1 MTKNRKL
8 SMPFWCVG
16 NPVGD
21 PFGPAVMDRLSS
33 VEVCDILCKARQ
45 EKLIDATSA
54 HDDDLVPWDS
64 KNLEDDQD
72 PGSPASKALRTIKE
86 KLDAAELPVAMVT
99 CSLHGNPV
107 FRNGGL
113 TNPNPEI
120 RLLAARKVMRTIR
133 IGNFL
138 GAQYLTYWVARDGFE
153 CQFAV
158 PWERTYRYLV
168 ESLNFAE
175 RYAKE
180 LNGSVRH
187 GTIEPKPN
195 EPRGEMFIPTTGHA
209 LGLIAMLND
218 PSFWG
223 VNPEVLQHEG
233 MTGLSAEVAVAM
245 AAHAQ
250 KLFFLH
256 VGNQKPNQ
264 FDNDNPTLVGMDG
277 IKEMVGTLWLLDRMN
292 WQGHVEFDN
301 HVLRTDTAPGRDNAT
316 RIRMDF
322 IRQNV
327 ENFRLAEKKARDL
340 AADSELAKMMAGL
353 WEKEPGIAKTLS
365 QGDPAEVAKASVDYD
380 RVNGTALQIG
390 RLDQLANKRLLGM

>member
-1 MTKNRKL
+1 MKNRKL

-33 VEVCDILCKARQ
+33 VEVCDLLCKARG
-45 EKLIDATSA
+45 EKLIDFTSA
-54 HDDDLVPWDS
+54 HDDDLVAWDPR
-64 KNLEDDQD
+64 NLEDDQD
-72 PGSPASKALRTIKE
+72 PSSPASKTLRTIKD
-86 KLDAAELPVAMVT
+86 KLDAAELKVAMVT

-113 TNPNPEI
+113 TNPNPEV

-138 GAQYLTYWVARDGFE
+138 GADYLTYWVARDGFE

-158 PWERTYRYLV
+158 PWERIYRYLV
-168 ESLNFAE
+168 EGLNFAE

-180 LNGSVRH
+180 QNGSVRH

-195 EPRGEMFIPTTGHA
+195 EPRGEMYVPTTGHA

-245 AAHAQ
+245 AVHAQ
-250 KLFFLH
+250 KMPFLH
-256 VGNQKPNQ
+256 VGNLKPNL
-264 FDNDNPTLVGMDG
+264 FDHDNPMLVGMDG
-277 IKEMVGTLWLLDRMN
+277 IKDMIATLWILDRTD
-292 WQGHVEFDN
+292 WPGHIEFDN
-301 HVLRTDTAPGRDNAT
+301 HVLRTDTAPGKENAT

-327 ENFRLAEKKARDL
+327 ENYRLAEKKAHDLGADADL
-340 AADSELAKMMAGL
+340 ARLMAGL
-353 WEKEPGIAKTLS
+353 WEKEPAIAKTLS
-365 QGDPAEVAKASVDYD
+365 HGDPAEVAKVAVDYD
-380 RVNGTALQIG
+380 KVNGTALQIG
-390 RLDQLANKRLLGM
+390 RLDQLVNKRLLGV

>member
-8 SMPFWCVG
+8 SMPFWCVA

-21 PFGPAVMDRLSS
+21 PFGPAVMDRMSS
-33 VEVCDILCKARQ
+33 VEICDLLCKARG
-45 EKLIDATSA
+45 EKLIDFTSA
-54 HDDDLVPWDS
+54 HDDDLVAWDPHH
-64 KNLEDDQD
+64 LEDDLD
-72 PGSPASKALRTIKE
+72 PSSPASQTLRTIKE
-86 KLDAAELPVAMVT
+86 KMDAAELKMAMVT
-99 CSLHGNPV
+99 CSLHNNVV

-133 IGNFL
+133 IGNFF
-138 GAQYLTYWVARDGFE
+138 GADYLTYWVARDGFE
-153 CQFAV
+153 CQFSV
-158 PWERTYRYLV
+158 PWERTYKYLI
-168 ESLNFAE
+168 EGLNLAE

-180 LNGSVRH
+180 LNGTLRH

-195 EPRGEMFIPTTGHA
+195 EPRGEMYIPTTGHA

-233 MTGLSAEVAVAM
+233 MTGLTAEVAVAM
-245 AAHAQ
+245 AVHAQ

-256 VGNQKPNQ
+256 VGNQKPGQ
-264 FDNDNPTLVGMDG
+264 FDNDLPFLVGMDG
-277 IKEMVGTLWLLDRMN
+277 VKEMVAVLWLLDRMN
-292 WQGHVEFDN
+292 WQGHIEYDN
-301 HVLRTDTAPGRDNAT
+301 HIVRSDTAPGKENAT

-327 ENFRLAEKKARDL
+327 ENYRMAEKKAHEIGADPEL
-340 AADSELAKMMAGL
+340 SKLMAAL
-353 WEKEPGIAKTLS
+353 WEKEPVIAKALAH
-365 QGDPAEVAKASVDYD
+365 GDTAEILKTAPDYD
-380 RVNGTALQIG
+380 KVNGTGIQIA
-390 RLDQLANKRLLGM
+390 RLDQMVTRKLMGM

>member
-1 MTKNRKL
+1 MKLRKL

-21 PFGPAVMDRLSS
+21 PFGPGVMDRLTS
-33 VEVCDILCKARQ
+33 VEVADLLCKARA
-45 EKLIDATSA
+45 EKLIEATSA
-54 HDDDLVPWDS
+54 HDDDLVAWDP
-64 KNLEDDQD
+64 KHLEDDQD
-72 PGSPASKALRTIKE
+72 PGSEASKTLRTIKE
-86 KLDAAELPVAMVT
+86 KLDAAELKVAMVT

-133 IGNFL
+133 IGNLL
-138 GAQYLTYWVARDGFE
+138 GAEYLTYWVARDGFE

-158 PWERTYRYLV
+158 PWERTYRYLI
-168 ESLNFAE
+168 EGLNFAE

-180 LNGSVRH
+180 LNGTIRH

-195 EPRGEMFIPTTGHA
+195 EPRGEMYIPTTGHA

-233 MTGLSAEVAVAM
+233 MTGLTAEVAVSM
-245 AAHAQ
+245 AVQAQ

-264 FDNDNPTLVGMDG
+264 FDNDNPMLTGMDG
-277 IKEMVGTLWLLDRMN
+277 VKSMVATLWLLDRMN

-301 HVLRTDTAPGRDNAT
+301 HVLRTDTAPGHENAQ

-327 ENFRLAEKKARDL
+327 ENYRLAEKKARDL
-340 AADSELAKMMAGL
+340 AADPDLAKMMAAL
-353 WEKEPGIAKTLS
+353 WDREPGMAKSLAH
-365 QGDPAEVAKASVDYD
+365 GDPAEVAKLTVDYD
-380 RVNGTALQIG
+380 KVNGAPLQIG
-390 RLDQLANKRLLGM
+390 RLDQLANKRLMGM

>member
-1 MTKNRKL
+1 
-8 SMPFWCVG
+8 MPFWCVG

>member
-1 MTKNRKL
+1 
-8 SMPFWCVG
+8 
-16 NPVGD
+16 
-21 PFGPAVMDRLSS
+21 
-33 VEVCDILCKARQ
+33 
-45 EKLIDATSA
+45 SA
-54 HDDDLVPWDS
+54 AYKTLH
-64 KNLEDDQD
+64 
-72 PGSPASKALRTIKE
+72 AIKE
-86 KLDAAELPVAMVT
+86 KLDAVELPFFMVT

-113 TNPNPEI
+113 TNPNPEV

-133 IGNFL
+133 IGNLL
-138 GAQYLTYWVARDGFE
+138 GAHWLTYWVARDGFE

-158 PWERTYRYLV
+158 PWERTYRYLI
-168 ESLNFAE
+168 EGLNLAE

-180 LNGSVRH
+180 QNGSLRH

-195 EPRGEMFIPTTGHA
+195 EPRGEMYVPTTGHA

-245 AAHAQ
+245 AIQAQ

-264 FDNDNPTLVGMDG
+264 FDNDNPMLVGMDG
-277 IKEMVGTLWLLDRMN
+277 LKSMVATLWLLDRMN
-292 WQGHVEFDN
+292 WQGHAEFDN
-301 HVLRTDTAPGRDNAT
+301 HVLRTDTAPGHENAL

-327 ENFRLAEKKARDL
+327 ENYRLAEKKARDL
-340 AADSELAKMMAGL
+340 GADPELTKMMGGL
-353 WEKEPGIAKTLS
+353 WDKEPAMARTLA
-365 QGDPAEVAKASVDYD
+365 QGDPAEVAKLSVDYD
-380 RVNGTALQIG
+380 KVNGTALQIG
-390 RLDQLANKRLLGM
+390 RLDQLVNKRLMGM